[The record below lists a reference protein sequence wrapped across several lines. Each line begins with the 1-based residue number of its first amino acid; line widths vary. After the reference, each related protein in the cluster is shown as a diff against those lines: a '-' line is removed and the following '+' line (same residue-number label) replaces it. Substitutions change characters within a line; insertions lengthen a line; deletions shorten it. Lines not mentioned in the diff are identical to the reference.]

1 MSSKDY
7 LPQSNDQFDTWE
19 ENFATKLPLYNA
31 QVSVTAAEV
40 AAITAAITTHRTA
53 FAAQVSAE
61 ASYHAAVQDN
71 KAKKKAEVSNPGAL
85 RSLVK
90 KIKSSA
96 NYTLQIGQDLGIESI
111 DVPLNLDELK
121 PFLKLFKNA
130 DGSIRIT
137 WKKGSVAAI
146 NIYSKRG
153 DETTFTLLAT
163 VMLTSF
169 KDARPNLNGA
179 PEKREYFGRL
189 VYKDVEVG
197 QQSDVASI
205 TVG

>member
-1 MSSKDY
+1 MPTRDY
-7 LPQSNDQFDTWE
+7 LPSSNDQFDTWE
-19 ENFATKLPLYNA
+19 ENFSTKLPLHNA
-31 QVSVTAAEV
+31 QVSVSAAEV
-40 AAITAAITTHRTA
+40 AAITALITTHRTA
-53 FAAQVSAE
+53 FAAQISAE
-61 ASYHAAVQDN
+61 ATYHAAVQDN
-71 KAKKKAEVSNPGAL
+71 KAKKKTEVSNPGAL
-85 RSLVK
+85 RSLIK

-96 NYTLQIGQDLGIESI
+96 NYTLQIGQDLGIEPI
-111 DVPLNLDELK
+111 EIPLNLDDLK

-137 WKKGSVAAI
+137 WKKGFVIAI
-146 NIYSKRG
+146 NIYCKRG
-153 DETTFTLLAT
+153 DETTFTLLST
-163 VMLTSF
+163 VTLTSF
-169 KDARPNLNGA
+169 VDARPNLNGA

>member
-1 MSSKDY
+1 MSTKDY
-7 LPQSNDQFDTWE
+7 LPQSNDQLDTWE
-19 ENFATKLPLYNA
+19 ENLITKLPLHNA
-31 QVSVTAAEV
+31 TVGVTAAEV
-40 AAITAAITTHRTA
+40 AAVTSLINTHRAA
-53 FAAQVSAE
+53 FSAQVSAE
-61 ASYHAAVQDN
+61 ASYHGAVQDN
-71 KAKKKAEVSNPGAL
+71 KAKKQAAISAPGAT
-85 RSLVK
+85 RSLIR
-90 KIKSSA
+90 KIKSSG
-96 NYTLQIGQDLGIESI
+96 NYTLQIGQELGIETI
-111 DVPLNLDELK
+111 DVPLNLDDLK

-130 DGSIRIT
+130 DGTIRIT
-137 WKKGSVAAI
+137 WKKGFVAAI

-163 VMLTSF
+163 VTLTSF
-169 KDARPNLNGA
+169 KDVRPNLNGA

>member
-1 MSSKDY
+1 MPTKDFI
-7 LPQSNDQFDTWE
+7 PASNDQLDTWE
-19 ENFATKLPLYNA
+19 ENFAAKLPTHNA
-31 QVSVTAAEV
+31 TVRITAAEV
-40 AAITAAITTHRTA
+40 AAVTTAITNHRTA
-53 FAAQVSAE
+53 FAAQVSAK
-61 ASYHAAVQDN
+61 ATYHGAVEDTR
-71 KAKKKAEVSNPGAL
+71 AKKKAALTSPGSIRPIA
-85 RSLVK
+85 K
-90 KIKSSA
+90 KIKTSP
-96 NYTLQIGQDLGIESI
+96 NYTLLIGQELGIEPI
-111 DVPLNLDELK
+111 DVPLNLDNLK

-137 WKKGSVAAI
+137 WKKGFVAAI

-153 DETTFTLLAT
+153 DEATFTLLAT
-163 VMLTSF
+163 VTLTSF
-169 KDARPNLNGA
+169 KDVRPNLNGA